1 MHKQKIRAVVMGQ
14 AYRPLFSW
22 VSGPSLLGGTL
33 RLFFLSFRDP
43 DLYIGCK
50 RRQVR
55 WRKRQSLRGALR
67 LRGTT
72 THDDLLAILVNHQDA
87 PLIRKDIS

>member
-22 VSGPSLLGGTL
+22 VSGPSPSGGTL

-55 WRKRQSLRGALR
+55 WQKRQSLRGALR
-67 LRGTT
+67 LRGAT
-72 THDDLLAILVNHQDA
+72 THYDLLAILINHQDA
-87 PLIRKDIS
+87 PLIRKDTS